1 MLPEEYP
8 PVDVPL
14 EELLPLPAGLEY
26 TVAEDERMPLPD
38 DLTAE
43 PVDAPNDDVTL
54 ALEPLTEDLDEDDL
68 TDDGLLTEEI
78 DDLVDVAAA
87 DVLVAEAAPLD
98 LVMDE
103 LLTPADLEEEPMPL
117 LDPEPVVVSRRVSP
131 LPLPWPKKSRSW
143 KW

>member
-68 TDDGLLTEEI
+68 TYDGLLTEEI

-117 LDPEPVVVSRRVSP
+117 LDPEPVVVSRGV
-131 LPLPWPKKSRSW
+131 
-143 KW
+143 

>member
-1 MLPEEYP
+1 VLPEEYP

-43 PVDAPNDDVTL
+43 PVDAPNDDVPL

-68 TDDGLLTEEI
+68 TDGSGLLTEEI
-78 DDLVDVAAA
+78 DDLELPVRPVKADDLVDVAAA

-117 LDPEPVVVSRRVSP
+117 LDPEPVVVSRGV
-131 LPLPWPKKSRSW
+131 
-143 KW
+143 

>member
-14 EELLPLPAGLEY
+14 EELLPLPAALEY
-26 TVAEDERMPLPD
+26 TVAEDDRMPLPD

-43 PVDAPNDDVTL
+43 PVDAPNNDVPL

-68 TDDGLLTEEI
+68 TDDSGLLTEEI
-78 DDLVDVAAA
+78 DDLELPVRPVKADDLVDVAAA

-117 LDPEPVVVSRRVSP
+117 LDPEPVVVSRGV
-131 LPLPWPKKSRSW
+131 
-143 KW
+143 

>member
-78 DDLVDVAAA
+78 DDLELPVRPVKAA
-87 DVLVAEAAPLD
+87 VLRSACDIPLSWRFVKQSESPSQVTPSCAP
-98 LVMDE
+98 
-103 LLTPADLEEEPMPL
+103 
-117 LDPEPVVVSRRVSP
+117 
-131 LPLPWPKKSRSW
+131 
-143 KW
+143 

>member
-117 LDPEPVVVSRRVSP
+117 LDPEPVVVSRGV
-131 LPLPWPKKSRSW
+131 
-143 KW
+143 